1 MAKSA
6 AYMKQKTPNGV
17 QTLYSSLWGATPD
30 QRWLLKCGK
39 LRAGDRV

>member
-17 QTLYSSLWGATPD
+17 QMLYSSLWGATPAKD
-30 QRWLLKCGK
+30 M
-39 LRAGDRV
+39 AA